1 METPG
6 AVPKVSRVHEVQ
18 PGTVSKPPA
27 AASKAPEAAPK
38 PPATEA
44 GAPPTE
50 KQLPAAGTARR
61 GRRKKGD
68 KVNGAETLTTVK
80 FFLGEKNSSST
91 TPTLGSECTSET
103 DAMLDS
109 FKGGMPFYRI
119 ETWHGSKGPVEADGS
134 VRIVKTPVK

>member
-6 AVPKVSRVHEVQ
+6 AMPKVSRVHEVQ
-18 PGTVSKPPA
+18 PGVVNRPPA
-27 AASKAPEAAPK
+27 ATSKAPEGAPK

-44 GAPPTE
+44 EAQPTE

-68 KVNGAETLTTVK
+68 KVNGTETLTTVK

-103 DAMLDS
+103 EAMLES